1 MEREEKE
8 GGAFSARLVLSSAS
22 RRRLWILSAV
32 LVFGMLLLGISSA
45 FSDYKAGYEN
55 AYQDSYRD
63 SYGNLYS
70 EDAAGE
76 DAANS
81 SDMSDMS
88 GEAALER
95 RLVSI
100 LEQIEGAGRV
110 DVRLTFAA
118 GGRTEYAVNSNI
130 SERQTEESDGDE
142 QRSVT
147 ERTASET
154 LVLPGNGGPVVVQQ
168 SGAKVQGVLVVA
180 DGGADAAVCA
190 RISAA
195 LQNLLAVPAHKIIIC
210 PAGG

>member
-81 SDMSDMS
+81 SDSSDMS
-88 GEAALER
+88 EEAALER

-100 LEQIEGAGRV
+100 LERIEGAGRV
-110 DVRLTFAA
+110 DVRLTFAV

-130 SERQTEESDGDE
+130 SERQTGESEGDE